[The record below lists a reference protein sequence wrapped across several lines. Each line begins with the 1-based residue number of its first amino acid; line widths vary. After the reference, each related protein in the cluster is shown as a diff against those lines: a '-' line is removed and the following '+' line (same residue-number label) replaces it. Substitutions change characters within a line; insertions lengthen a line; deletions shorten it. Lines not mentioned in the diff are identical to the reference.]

1 MYRLYRNCSG
11 LLIERLMELSADLPI
26 ISGIKDHD
34 LTKSLTQELTRTIL
48 TEPEYR
54 LVPTLLA
61 DMAVTVTGKIEMIL
75 ASPKEGKDKALD
87 AEKRRLI
94 KC

>member
-1 MYRLYRNCSG
+1 M
-11 LLIERLMELSADLPI
+11 A
-26 ISGIKDHD
+26 
-34 LTKSLTQELTRTIL
+34 KSLTKELTKTIL

-61 DMAVTVTGKIEMIL
+61 DMAVTVTGKMAMIL
-75 ASPKEGKDKALD
+75 AFPKEGKAKTPD
-87 AEKRRLI
+87 AEKRRPI

>member
-1 MYRLYRNCSG
+1 
-11 LLIERLMELSADLPI
+11 
-26 ISGIKDHD
+26 
-34 LTKSLTQELTRTIL
+34 LTRTIL

>member
-1 MYRLYRNCSG
+1 MG
-11 LLIERLMELSADLPI
+11 FSADLLI

-34 LTKSLTQELTRTIL
+34 LTKSLTKDLTKTIL

-61 DMAVTVTGKIEMIL
+61 DMAVTVTGKMAMIL
-75 ASPKEGKDKALD
+75 AFPKEGKDKTPD
-87 AEKRRLI
+87 VDNRRLI
-94 KC
+94 RC